1 MALKFTNNAYTTLT
15 STIAASATSFDI
27 ASAASFPTLGVG
39 DWTYVSL
46 TDEVVKVTA
55 ISGLT
60 CTCDAVVGGHSSGI
74 AVELR
79 MTAELL
85 EDVKPA
91 ANSIGATELDVT
103 GNGTSGQY
111 LGSDADG
118 TFTWTTI
125 SADPAVGGDLS
136 GTASNAQI
144 VANAVTD
151 AEIASNAVT
160 TAKINDNAVTGAKIA
175 MGSDAA
181 GDILYYNGT
190 DYIRLAKG
198 TAGQALIMNAGVTAP
213 EWGVG
218 VDYSET
224 IVTPTAA
231 QTSFTHSYT
240 VGRVQVFL
248 NGVKLL
254 LGASNDFT
262 ASNGTTVVLATGATT
277 SDRVEFVNF

>member
-1 MALKFTNNAYTTLT
+1 MALKFTNNAFTTLT
-15 STIAASATSFDI
+15 SSISAGATSFDV
-27 ASAASFPTLGVG
+27 AAAATLPTLGVG

-91 ANSIGATELDVT
+91 ANSIGANELDVT
-103 GNGTSGQY
+103 GNGTAGQY

-125 SADPAVGGDLS
+125 SADPSVGGDLS

-144 VANAVTD
+144 IANAVGTT
-151 AEIASNAVT
+151 EID
-160 TAKINDNAVTGAKIA
+160 DNAVTGL
-175 MGSDAA
+175 S
-181 GDILYYNGT
+181 
-190 DYIRLAKG
+190 
-198 TAGQALIMNAGVTAP
+198 LIH
-213 EWGVG
+213 
-218 VDYSET
+218 
-224 IVTPTAA
+224 I
-231 QTSFTHSYT
+231 
-240 VGRVQVFL
+240 
-248 NGVKLL
+248 
-254 LGASNDFT
+254 
-262 ASNGTTVVLATGATT
+262 
-277 SDRVEFVNF
+277 